1 MTEKLAWAM
10 GFSEADLVHV
20 RRGALLH
27 DIGKLSIPD
36 AVLLKMGTLTEE
48 EWGIIRRHPQM
59 AFDMLAPIAY
69 LRPAINIPHCHHE
82 KFDGSGYP
90 QGLKGE
96 QIPLAARIFAVID
109 VYDALTSARRY
120 RAAWSQEKTLEHIK
134 SLVGTHFDPQV
145 VTSFLS
151 VILSFDE

>member
-1 MTEKLAWAM
+1 M

-36 AVLLKMGTLTEE
+36 AVLLKMGTLAED
-48 EWGIIRRHPQM
+48 EWAIIRRHPQL
-59 AFDMLAPIAY
+59 AFDMLSPIAY
-69 LRPAINIPHCHHE
+69 LRPAINIPYCHHE

-134 SLVGTHFDPQV
+134 SLTGAHFDPQV